1 MAEIKC
7 PKCDSPMVIRI
18 SREGNQFYGCTR
30 YPHCKGTLPYK
41 PKKMNEKK
49 TNPPP
54 PAKINSSVE
63 VVYSRPFVAREKF
76 ESYQVRFF
84 ENGAVPED
92 FLDLIQ
98 SEEINEE
105 FLERLTKI
113 PL

>member
-1 MAEIKC
+1 
-7 PKCDSPMVIRI
+7 MVIRI

-41 PKKMNEKK
+41 REKMNEKK

-92 FLDLIQ
+92 LLDLIQ

-105 FLERLTKI
+105 FLERLTNI